1 MVTETSSIIRTG
13 ITLNFFPLEKVF
25 YKHDSKLDSKFE
37 EFKRKFSQQESA
49 SQSEIKKLKLETKAV
64 SSFKHKGNRLQYEF
78 NVNLL
83 GVIEQASSNLL
94 EGNLSVVNS
103 SLESAKSLL
112 QKRVKSIR
120 FADKSPAG
128 WTAVEEYES
137 DDLADDSED
146 EKKLRS
152 AEKRALSKIKTKKQ
166 AQRRP
171 ALQSQASR
179 FQRAPFQ
186 AQPFN
191 AVPHPSM
198 SIKQPFRVQRQANQS
213 DKCFSCGQRGHWA
226 NSCFQSGAF
235 NRPFRASVSTS
246 TSTSHPTS

>member
-1 MVTETSSIIRTG
+1 MMSDSEERPRGTTAVRDSEGLSNED
-13 ITLNFFPLEKVF
+13 TLSLISNLL
-25 YKHDSKLDSKFE
+25 DSKLDSKFE

-83 GVIEQASSNLL
+83 GVIEQASFNLL

-166 AQRRP
+166 
-171 ALQSQASR
+171 
-179 FQRAPFQ
+179 
-186 AQPFN
+186 
-191 AVPHPSM
+191 
-198 SIKQPFRVQRQANQS
+198 
-213 DKCFSCGQRGHWA
+213 W
-226 NSCFQSGAF
+226 
-235 NRPFRASVSTS
+235 
-246 TSTSHPTS
+246 

>member
-1 MVTETSSIIRTG
+1 MEILGRFV
-13 ITLNFFPLEKVF
+13 EK
-25 YKHDSKLDSKFE
+25 DSKLDSKFE

-94 EGNLSVVNS
+94 E
-103 SLESAKSLL
+103 
-112 QKRVKSIR
+112 
-120 FADKSPAG
+120 
-128 WTAVEEYES
+128 AVEEYES

-179 FQRAPFQ
+179 FQPSPSVLFELDTHRRKNFVSASKLFIVYNVESS
-186 AQPFN
+186 FN
-191 AVPHPSM
+191 AGF
-198 SIKQPFRVQRQANQS
+198 I
-213 DKCFSCGQRGHWA
+213 
-226 NSCFQSGAF
+226 
-235 NRPFRASVSTS
+235 VST
-246 TSTSHPTS
+246 